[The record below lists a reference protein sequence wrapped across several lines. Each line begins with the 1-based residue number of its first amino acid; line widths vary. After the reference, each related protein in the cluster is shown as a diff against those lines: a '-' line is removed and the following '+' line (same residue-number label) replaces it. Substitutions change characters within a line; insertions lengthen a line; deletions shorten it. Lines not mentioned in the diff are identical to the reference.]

1 MCEENLLG
9 NTSCRIYGLRKEIG
23 LCNGSQLGTYY
34 MVDFMQLLP
43 FFRIQFHNKSND
55 FDQRLKNP
63 YPLLNEGQ
71 TWKGLFLIEF

>member
-34 MVDFMQLLP
+34 IHGRIHAVIEFSDFA
-43 FFRIQFHNKSND
+43 
-55 FDQRLKNP
+55 QRLKNS
-63 YPLLNEGQ
+63 
-71 TWKGLFLIEF
+71 